1 MTLPRVITEQLGGSP
16 LAQAAQ
22 RGELHQWYLAR
33 PRGVAAWRAYLDQVR
48 ASRNES
54 WLRELAP
61 ALDPRGAAAERLQ
74 RVIDGDGVVISTGQQ
89 AALFGGPLYTL
100 VKAVSSLALAD
111 RLERETGIAVAP
123 VFWAATDDA
132 DFDEASGAT
141 ILEPGGGVRTLR
153 LARPAHAGIPM
164 NDVAMLGVE
173 QLVDQLAEAC
183 GSAAEPQALDVV
195 REAYTSR
202 STLGGAYLK
211 QMRGLLEPLGI
222 AVLDASHIALR
233 RAAKPVLSRALVAA
247 GAVER
252 ALRKRYDAIRA
263 AGYDPQVEHLP
274 ELSLVFAGE
283 PSGQKR
289 RVSVPDAA
297 TLVTTAE
304 TQALGANVLLRP
316 IVERFIMPSAAY
328 VAGPGELAY
337 FAQVSAAADEL
348 KVPTPLPLPRW
359 SATILEP
366 RIERT
371 LSRLGVSRE
380 ELRDRHA
387 VESRLAKAALS
398 EEVSEALRR
407 LRQDV
412 ESNVA
417 ALEVSDRD
425 ELVPPASL
433 QGLRRSLLHRVE
445 RMERR
450 YLAAVKRRET
460 SMMRDVATAAG
471 ALYPEGKRQERV
483 LNFVP
488 FLARYGARLIDAM
501 RAEAERHAA
510 ALVAANPVGLD
521 APIAERV

>member
-1 MTLPRVITEQLGGSP
+1 MTLPRVITEQLGGSA

-22 RGELHQWYLAR
+22 RGELNHWYLER
-33 PRGVAAWRAYLDQVR
+33 PRGPGAWRAYLDEVR
-48 ASRNES
+48 GSANES

-74 RVIDGDGVVISTGQQ
+74 RVIDGEGVVISTGQQ

-100 VKAVSSLALAD
+100 VKALSALALAD
-111 RLERETGIAVAP
+111 VLERQTGIAVAP

-141 ILEPGGGVRTLR
+141 ILEPDGIRTLR
-153 LARPAHAGIPM
+153 LPRPQQSGVPM
-164 NDVAMLGVE
+164 NDVLMPGVE
-173 QLVDQLAEAC
+173 QLVDQLAQAC
-183 GSAAEPQALDVV
+183 GSGAEPRPLEIV
-195 REAYTSR
+195 RQAYTSR
-202 STLGGAYLK
+202 STLGGAYLM
-211 QMRGLLEPLGI
+211 QMRALLEPLGI

-233 RAAKPVLSRALVAA
+233 RAAKPLLSRALVAA

-252 ALRKRYDAIRA
+252 ALRNRYDAIRA
-263 AGYDPQVEHLP
+263 AAFEPQVDHLP
-274 ELSLVFAGE
+274 ELSLVFAGGPGGE
-283 PSGQKR
+283 KR

-297 TLVTTAE
+297 KLVTTAE

-348 KVPTPLPLPRW
+348 RVPTPLAVPRW

-371 LSRLGVSRE
+371 LSRLGLARE
-380 ELRDRHA
+380 QLRDRHA
-387 VESRLAKAALS
+387 VEGRLAKTAMPDD
-398 EEVSEALRR
+398 VSEALLR
-407 LRQDV
+407 LRDNI
-412 ESNVA
+412 EANVA

-425 ELVPPASL
+425 DLVPPASL

-445 RMERR
+445 RIERR

-460 SMMRDVATAAG
+460 NMMRDLAMTAG

-483 LNFVP
+483 LSFVP
-488 FLARYGARLIDAM
+488 FLARYGAPLIDLM
-501 RAEAERHAA
+501 RAEAERHAS
-510 ALVAANPVGLD
+510 ALVTANPVGLE